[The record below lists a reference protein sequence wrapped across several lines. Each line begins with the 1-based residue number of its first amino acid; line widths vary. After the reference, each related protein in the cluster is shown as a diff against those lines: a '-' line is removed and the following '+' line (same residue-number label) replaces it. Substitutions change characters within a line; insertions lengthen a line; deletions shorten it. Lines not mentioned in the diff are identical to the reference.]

1 MNYQE
6 ESYKLY
12 KAGKNISEISK
23 ILEIDE
29 NQVRQHIIDAKLSLS
44 LNIKLQPQNNTTLK
58 KLLLMEKADRINFL
72 QNITFDFKKELVNEI
87 SVFLNHEKNNAEDLS
102 MVVWIIGELKLEKFN
117 DYLKKLSFSYN
128 GNIKRMAFSSMG
140 KIYDE
145 EFIPYLKQGCK
156 DNKPQVRSYA
166 IKSFSKYNTED
177 KIDFLRKV
185 YKSET
190 VEYNKDIILRI
201 VKEG

>member
-1 MNYQE
+1 LNYQE
-6 ESYKLY
+6 ETYKLY
-12 KAGKNISEISK
+12 KIGKNISEISHV
-23 ILEIDE
+23 LEIDE

-44 LNIKLQPQNNTTLK
+44 VNLNVQPENRTMLK
-58 KLLLMEKADRINFL
+58 KLLLMEKVDRINFL
-72 QNITFDFKKELVNEI
+72 QNITLDLKNELINEI
-87 SVFLNHEKNNAEDLS
+87 SDFLNQEKNNAEDLS

-166 IKSFSKYNTED
+166 IKSFSKYNTDD

>member
-1 MNYQE
+1 MNCQE

-12 KAGKNISEISK
+12 KQGKT
-23 ILEIDE
+23 ILEIASILKIDE
-29 NQVRQHIIDAKLSLS
+29 NQVKQHIIDAKLSQS
-44 LNIKLQPQNNTTLK
+44 LIYEPDEQS
-58 KLLLMEKADRINFL
+58 ML
-72 QNITFDFKKELVNEI
+72 QNILLMQKEERLDFLQSVTVDMKKTITSEI
-87 SVFLNHEKNNAEDLS
+87 AVFLKQEKINSEDIS
-102 MVVWIIGELKLEKFN
+102 MVIWLIGELRIDDFN

-128 GNIKRMAFSSMG
+128 GNIKRMAFSTMG

-166 IKSFSKYNTED
+166 IKSFSKYNTYD

-185 YKSET
+185 YRKET
-190 VEYNKDIILRI
+190 ADYNKDIILKI

>member
-1 MNYQE
+1 MNCQE

-12 KAGKNISEISK
+12 KQGKT
-23 ILEIDE
+23 ILEIASILKIDE
-29 NQVRQHIIDAKLSLS
+29 NQVKQHIIDAKLSQS
-44 LNIKLQPQNNTTLK
+44 LIYEPDEQS
-58 KLLLMEKADRINFL
+58 ML
-72 QNITFDFKKELVNEI
+72 QNILLMQKEERLDFLQSVTVDMKKTITSEI
-87 SVFLNHEKNNAEDLS
+87 AVFLKQEKINSEDIS
-102 MVVWIIGELKLEKFN
+102 MVIWLIGELRIDDFN

-128 GNIKRMAFSSMG
+128 GNIKRMAFSTMG

-145 EFIPYLKQGCK
+145 EFIQYLKQGCK

-166 IKSFSKYNTED
+166 IKSFSKYNTDD

-185 YKSET
+185 YRKET
-190 VEYNKDIILRI
+190 ADYNKDIILKI

>member
-6 ESYKLY
+6 ETYKLY
-12 KAGKNISEISK
+12 KIGKNISEISHV
-23 ILEIDE
+23 LEIDE

-44 LNIKLQPQNNTTLK
+44 VNLNVQPENHTMLK
-58 KLLLMEKADRINFL
+58 KLLLMEKVDRINFL
-72 QNITFDFKKELVNEI
+72 QNITLDLKNELINEI
-87 SVFLNHEKNNAEDLS
+87 SDFLNQEKNNAEDLS

-166 IKSFSKYNTED
+166 IKSFSKYNTDD

>member
-6 ESYKLY
+6 ETYKLY
-12 KAGKNISEISK
+12 KIGKNISEISHV
-23 ILEIDE
+23 LEIDE

-44 LNIKLQPQNNTTLK
+44 VNLNVQPENRTMLK
-58 KLLLMEKADRINFL
+58 KLLLMEKVDRINFL
-72 QNITFDFKKELVNEI
+72 QNITLDLKNELINEI
-87 SVFLNHEKNNAEDLS
+87 SDFLNQEKNNAEDLS

-166 IKSFSKYNTED
+166 IKSFSKYNTDD